1 MAKEG
6 SQLKKELVQSRNE
19 YKKVSISLK
28 KEVAQHIKSKEHIR
42 NLKSELQMEKDRVE
56 TKKELVKMNEAK
68 FKANAEAAKSR
79 HVMELQK
86 KEYDIK
92 LKDEKIQLKDK
103 KIVQLNLTANSNK
116 DKIIFFANILVKQ
129 MDRENQINLMNSK
142 ADVR

>member
-1 MAKEG
+1 MQRIITRLAKEG

-56 TKKELVKMNEAK
+56 TKKELVKMNEAE

-92 LKDEKIQLKDK
+92 QKDE

-116 DKIIFFANILVKQ
+116 DKIKKFDDILVKQ

>member
-1 MAKEG
+1 
-6 SQLKKELVQSRNE
+6 
-19 YKKVSISLK
+19 
-28 KEVAQHIKSKEHIR
+28 
-42 NLKSELQMEKDRVE
+42 
-56 TKKELVKMNEAK
+56 MNEAK

-92 LKDEKIQLKDK
+92 LKDEKI
-103 KIVQLNLTANSNK
+103 VQLNLTANSNK
-116 DKIIFFANILVKQ
+116 DKIKKFDDILVKQ